1 MDVERL
7 MRLKG
12 TVQATQAESA
22 PAGGQGLIAAYSRIR
37 IEVAEAVGAE
47 LADEL
52 ARLFPAELATSGRPW
67 KAQAEE
73 AETLLAQIAGW
84 LDGIIEAAVA
94 AEEKA
99 KQTGFR

>member
-12 TVQATQAESA
+12 TVQATQAESG
-22 PAGGQGLIAAYSRIR
+22 PASGQGLIAAYPRIR
-37 IEVAEAVGAE
+37 EEVCEAVGAE
-47 LADEL
+47 LTDEL

-73 AETLLAQIAGW
+73 VETLLAQIAGW
-84 LDGIIEAAVA
+84 LGGIIEAEAD
-94 AEEKA
+94 
-99 KQTGFR
+99 